1 MSLLS
6 SVQESQPGNPYYANE
21 GGGGEAGSFTSLAVS
36 GQSSLTTLTV
46 SGQSSITGTSFITGG
61 IITSLGLVYSQ
72 RQTLS
77 ATSTSNVY
85 FSGIEVRNGTYAC
98 TVRGADN
105 LSLYSAMASL
115 WGNTTTGAGQ
125 QVALIANSSN
135 VQADPSSAL
144 TFNPTNIGSG
154 VYGWRPNFQSSVVNS
169 GSNFTCTL
177 SPNFGA

>member
-1 MSLLS
+1 MSLLT
-6 SVQESQPGNPYYANE
+6 SVQESQPGNSYYNNVS
-21 GGGGEAGSFTSLAVS
+21 GGGGGGGAGSFTSLIVS
-36 GQSSLTTLTV
+36 GQATFAGPSFLSNDI
-46 SGQSSITGTSFITGG
+46 ITGI
-61 IITSLGLVYSQ
+61 GLLYSG

-77 ATSTSNVY
+77 ATSTSNVS
-85 FSGIEVRNGTYAC
+85 FTGIQVRNGTYAC

-125 QVALIANSSN
+125 QLALIANSSN
-135 VQADPSSAL
+135 VQADPSTAL

-154 VYGWRPNFQSSVVNS
+154 VYGWSPNFKSSPVNS

-177 SPNFGA
+177 SPNFGG

>member
-6 SVQESQPGNPYYANE
+6 SVQESQPGNPYYDNA
-21 GGGGEAGSFTSLAVS
+21 GGGGGGAGSFTSLTVT
-36 GQSSLTTLTV
+36 GQSSLTDICGTTLR
-46 SGQSSITGTSFITGG
+46 ITGTTNLFGDTIT
-61 IITSLGLVYSQ
+61 TLGLVYSQ
-72 RQTLS
+72 RATASAQTLS
-77 ATSTSNVY
+77 NVS
-85 FSGIEVRNGTYAC
+85 FPGIQVRNGTYAC

-115 WGNTTTGAGQ
+115 WGNVSQGAGQ

-144 TFNPTNIGSG
+144 TFVPSDIGSG
-154 VYGWRPNFQSSVVNS
+154 VYGWRPNFRSSVVNT

-177 SPNFGA
+177 SPNFG